1 MPSPITA
8 FYAGLLA
15 LLFFYLSLRVILMRG
30 RKKIGLGDNGDR
42 HLMQLIR
49 AHGNFSEYT
58 PLILL
63 LMLIAE
69 LNASHPMLLH
79 GCGLALLLGRFFH
92 AVGLNRHAGSSW
104 QRILGMMLTFFALLS
119 VAVAN
124 LLIVY

>member
-15 LLFFYLSLRVILMRG
+15 ILFFYLSVRVILIRG
-30 RKKIGLGDNGDR
+30 NKKIGLGDNGDR
-42 HLMQLIR
+42 HVLQLIR

-58 PLILL
+58 PLILV

-69 LNASHPMLLH
+69 LNASHSLLLH
-79 GCGLALLLGRFFH
+79 GCGVALLLGRFFH

-104 QRILGMMLTFFALLS
+104 QRILGMILTFSALLS
-119 VAVAN
+119 AAVAN
-124 LLIVY
+124 LLIAY